1 MKILCIKIKHKLH
14 YDNTLSKY
22 NKIRYKTFKLLNA

>member
-22 NKIRYKTFKLLNA
+22 NKYRCKTFKLLNA